1 MWHAIVQ
8 RSHLGF
14 RFILMSIPIESVR
27 PIFRHLSFANIVFNY
42 ISAKFFSIY
51 FSCFCGE
58 YIVQALSLLSI
69 LLIFRT
75 NN

>member
-1 MWHAIVQ
+1 MWHAIEQ

-58 YIVQALSLLSI
+58 IYRAGTIIVVYFADIQ
-69 LLIFRT
+69 
-75 NN
+75 NK